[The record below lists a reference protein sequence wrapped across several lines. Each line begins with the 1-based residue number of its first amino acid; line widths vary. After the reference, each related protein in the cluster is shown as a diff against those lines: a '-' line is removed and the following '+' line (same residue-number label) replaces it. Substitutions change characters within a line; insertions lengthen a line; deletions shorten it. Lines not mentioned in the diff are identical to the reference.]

1 MKKTGWKETIRSIK
15 KSWVSWLAMSVVTMI
30 GCGVCFGVYFYGNA
44 LEDKGESFFAETA
57 YEDIGIIATQ
67 GLAQDEVGELEEIPG
82 IRTARGCYYFP
93 DAVLK
98 TDADRKQVAVYTI
111 TDDLSQLKLVEGQLP
126 EKENECALT
135 ADEMKRLSLKPGDQ
149 VELFLTDEDLPED
162 LMKAESFTVTAAAD
176 HPESVQNESD
186 MYVYLPEAAIDTEKI
201 EDYYTY
207 IRLET
212 DADEGL
218 SSLGSKYPSSLQPVK
233 EAVKEKLSVIGPEH
247 DKKAKKKAQDK
258 LDKEKKKA
266 EKKLAKAQK
275 DIDKADK
282 KIADADKKIK
292 DAHKKIDEADE
303 KVADADKKIAD
314 AEDEIEDNASKLSKA
329 KKEIK
334 KGEKELNKG
343 EKQLKEARE
352 QLDKGKKK
360 LEPAKTQLASGKKKL
375 DKAEKEYK
383 KSKKQYEAAKAAGL
397 ATEAAGQQI
406 KEAGKQLADQKAV
419 YKAQKKKYDESAKV
433 LSQKE
438 KEYKNGKNKLEAS
451 RSKLTSSRKKVKE
464 GEKELA
470 KAREELKEKK
480 EELEEKKEELQ
491 EKKEE
496 LKDKEKELADAKL
509 ELADAKETYQD
520 KKEETDEKIADAQK
534 EIDDL
539 EPSSYG
545 YILRNEKSGH
555 VALAQD
561 ISILRSMAMV
571 FNLIFMVIGVIVIVS
586 TITIRIDNDKK
597 LLGTMK
603 AYGFR
608 NSEIITKYVVYGTS
622 AIIVGIGLSL
632 ALAAGLQAVMRAF
645 IGNLFIVRPDR
656 FAFYPGFFGAIAALE
671 IVAAIFSAAIATKAQ
686 VSKSSA
692 VDLMSGNSGTKRRNK
707 KKSSGR
713 SDGGGL
719 YARLIIR
726 NMTNDLPRVIT
737 SVVII
742 AGSCLMMGVGFTMKG
757 SIDNMMQASADQINH
772 YDMEASFVSE
782 FSEEKMDKLMKKLES
797 KDISFKRIQKQ
808 VTKYGFGD
816 IEEYTTILAGPE
828 DIYDEYILLT
838 DMKGH
843 KLDAPVKGHAVVCN
857 RNCEALG
864 VKDGDTLSI
873 FNNDFK
879 PYEIKNGGICR
890 NYTGKLIYL
899 SQEDYQD
906 IFGEKADDN
915 TLLIRLDKEAAKT
928 LEEEL
933 SGEFPELTISFTDEF
948 PDLLASI
955 KDMTNI
961 IVYILTA
968 LSILMSVFVLLNLV
982 NIFVGRRRNE
992 LIIMAVN
999 GFSRREQ
1006 IGYLL
1011 KETIVTTG
1019 LGLLIGGLGLFAM
1032 TEFVV
1037 RMIESEGAM
1046 FVRSFNGPA
1055 AIKALILEAAFA
1067 LVINMFAY
1075 RQIRKWKIT
1084 DITK

>member
-30 GCGVCFGVYFYGNA
+30 GCGVCFGVYFYANA

-57 YEDIGIIATQ
+57 YEDIGIMATQ
-67 GLAQDEVGELEEIPG
+67 GLARDEIEELEQTPG

-98 TDADRKQVAVYTI
+98 TDVNRKQVAIYTI
-111 TDDLSQLKLVEGQLP
+111 TDDISRLRLIEGQLP
-126 EKENECALT
+126 AGENECALT
-135 ADEMKRLSLKPGDQ
+135 ADEMKRLSLKLGDQ
-149 VELFLTDEDLPED
+149 VELFLTDDDLPEK
-162 LMKAESFTVTAAAD
+162 LMKTETFTVTAVAD

-186 MYVYLPEAAIDTEKI
+186 IYVYLPEAAIDTEEI

-218 SSLGSKYPSSLQPVK
+218 SSLGLRYSSSLQPVK
-233 EAVKEKLSVIGPEH
+233 EALKEKLETIGPEH
-247 DKKAKKKAQDK
+247 DRKAKKKAQDK
-258 LDKEKKKA
+258 LDEEKAKA
-266 EKKLAKAQK
+266 EEKLAKAQK

-282 KIADADKKIK
+282 KIADADKKIE
-292 DAHKKIDEADE
+292 DAHEKID
-303 KVADADKKIAD
+303 DADKKIAD
-314 AEDEIEDNASKLSKA
+314 AEEEIEDNANKLSKA

-334 KGEKELNKG
+334 KGEKELKKG
-343 EKQLKEARE
+343 EKKLKKARKE
-352 QLDKGKKK
+352 LDKGKKK
-360 LEPAKTQLASGKKKL
+360 LAPAKKQLASAKKKI
-375 DKAEKEYK
+375 DAAEKKYNA
-383 KSKKQYEAAKAAGL
+383 SKKQYEQAQAAGV
-397 ATEAAGQQI
+397 ASEEAGQQI
-406 KEAGKQLADQKAV
+406 KEAGKQLSAQKAT
-419 YKAQKKKYDESAKV
+419 YKAQKKKYDKSAAL

-438 KEYKNGKNKLEAS
+438 KEYNKGKRKLEQAGNTLVS
-451 RSKLTSSRKKVKE
+451 SKKKVKK
-464 GEKELA
+464 GEKELT
-470 KAREELKEKK
+470 KAR
-480 EELEEKKEELQ
+480 EELEEKKQELE
-491 EKKEE
+491 EKKTE
-496 LKDKEKELADAKL
+496 LEDKEKELADAKV
-509 ELADAKETYQD
+509 ELADAKKTYQE

-545 YILRNEKSGH
+545 YILRSEKSGH
-555 VALAQD
+555 VAMTQD

-571 FNLIFMVIGVIVIVS
+571 FNLIFLVIGVIVIVS

-608 NSEIITKYVVYGTS
+608 NSEIIAKYVVYGTS
-622 AIIVGIGLSL
+622 AIIVGIGLSV

-645 IGNLFIVRPDR
+645 IGGLFIVRPDG
-656 FAFYPGFFGAIAALE
+656 FAFYPGFFGAISALE
-671 IVAAIFSAAIATKAQ
+671 VVAAICSAAIATKVQ

-692 VDLMSGNSGTKRRNK
+692 VDLMSGSGGKKRRK
-707 KKSSGR
+707 KNNSSGR

-719 YARLIIR
+719 YARLIMR

-737 SVVII
+737 SIVII
-742 AGSCLMMGVGFTMKG
+742 AGSCLMIGVGFTMKG
-757 SIDNMMQASADQINH
+757 SLDHMMEASADQINH

-782 FSEEKMDKLMKKLES
+782 FSEEKMNKLVQKLEVS
-797 KDISFKRIQKQ
+797 GISFKRIQKQ
-808 VTKYGFGD
+808 ATKYGVGD
-816 IEEYTTILAGPE
+816 LEEYTTILSGPE
-828 DIYDEYILLT
+828 DLYDDYILLT
-838 DMKGH
+838 DMKGN
-843 KLDAPVKGHAVVCN
+843 KVEAPGKGQAVVCN
-857 RNCEALG
+857 RISEALK
-864 VKDGDTLSI
+864 VKPGDTISI
-873 FNNDFK
+873 FNNDFE
-879 PYEIKNGGICR
+879 PHEIKNGGVCR

-915 TLLIRLDKEAAKT
+915 TLLIRVDKKNGKT
-928 LEEEL
+928 LKEEL
-933 SGEFPELTISFTDEF
+933 ATEFPELTISFTDEF

-961 IVYILTA
+961 VVYILTS

-1006 IGYLL
+1006 VGYLM
-1011 KETIVTTG
+1011 KESLVTTG

-1032 TEFVV
+1032 TEFVI

-1046 FVRSFNGPA
+1046 FVRSFNATA
-1055 AIKALILEAAFA
+1055 AIKALIMEAAFA
-1067 LVINMFAY
+1067 LIINILAY

-1084 DITK
+1084 DITR